1 MCYTREAEERIKEYN
16 QEFGD
21 FMVHWMSCFK
31 FDKGLAAEYLG
42 LDVETLEDICNGR
55 FHGSFADF
63 ITILTRCGYYPDI
76 HYNPTR

>member
-1 MCYTREAEERIKEYN
+1 MCYTIEAKERIKEYN
-16 QEFGD
+16 REFGD
-21 FMVHWMSCFK
+21 FMVHWMSVYRFNE
-31 FDKGLAAEYLG
+31 DQAAEYLC
-42 LDVETLEDICNGR
+42 LSVETIEDICNGQ